1 MDKFTYRIFKFSTE
15 NQLIQNNDQVLIS
28 LSGGID
34 SLSLYLLMNDF
45 KEKINIKLH
54 LVHFH
59 HGLRVESNQEVE
71 FLKELAGQNNT
82 PITIIKTKQ
91 FENKKGMQN
100 LARNW
105 RYENLERMNRE
116 LDFDK
121 IATAHQLD
129 DLIESQI
136 WRILRGGSLF
146 TLNAIQ
152 LHMPPYIRPLL
163 QITKAELK
171 NYLES
176 RNQKWC
182 EDASNI
188 EDNYTRNKI
197 RNKIIPLLKETSGGN
212 FEEKFLA
219 LNEDAIDLK
228 GYFNQIVTPK
238 TYESQDLSFKA
249 VQMLNPVFA
258 RELIYRF
265 LIHHDQTE
273 VTRANIKDIYKM
285 IIQDLGNW
293 KIQLKR
299 NYAVFGKSKK
309 IIIVS
314 NQNRSMP

>member
-1 MDKFTYRIFKFSTE
+1 MDKFTYRIFKFSIE
-15 NQLIQNNDQVLIS
+15 NQLIQEKDRVLIS
-28 LSGGID
+28 LSGGLD
-34 SLSLYLLMNDF
+34 SLSLYLLMHDF
-45 KEKINIKLH
+45 NEKIDIKLH

-59 HGLRVESNQEVE
+59 HGLRTESDQEVE
-71 FLKELAGQNNT
+71 FLKEMAGKNNT

-91 FENKKGMQN
+91 FENKKGMQI

-105 RYENLERMNRE
+105 RYENLERVKRE
-116 LDFDK
+116 LNFDK

-136 WRILRGGSLF
+136 WRMLRGGSLF

-163 QITKAELK
+163 HVTKAELK
-171 NYLES
+171 NYLEN
-176 RNQKWC
+176 RNQTWC

-197 RNKIIPLLKETSGGN
+197 RNQIIPLLKETSGGN

-219 LNEDAIDLK
+219 LNEDAVDLK
-228 GYFNQIVTPK
+228 AYFDQIVAPK
-238 TYESQDLSFKA
+238 TYESKDLSFNA
-249 VQMLNPVFA
+249 IQVLSPMFA

-273 VTRANIKDIYKM
+273 ITRANINDIYKM
-285 IIQDLGNW
+285 VIQNLGNW

-299 NYAVFGKSKK
+299 NYAVYGKSKK
-309 IIIVS
+309 IKIVS
-314 NQNRSMP
+314 NENGSLP

>member
-1 MDKFTYRIFKFSTE
+1 MDKFTYNIFKFSTK
-15 NQLIQNNDQVLIS
+15 NQLIQENDRVLIS

-45 KEKINIKLH
+45 KEKLNIKLH

-59 HGLRVESNQEVE
+59 HGLRTESDQEVE
-71 FLKELAGQNNT
+71 FLKELAEQNKT

-91 FENKKGMQN
+91 FENKKGMQI

-105 RYENLERMNRE
+105 RYENLERLNQE
-116 LDFDK
+116 LDFNK

-163 QITKAELK
+163 QVSKAELK
-171 NYLES
+171 NYLEK
-176 RNQKWC
+176 RNQTWC
-182 EDASNI
+182 EDASNF

-197 RNKIIPLLKETSGGN
+197 RNQIIPLLKETSGGN

-219 LNEDAIDLK
+219 LNEDAVNLK
-228 GYFNQIVTPK
+228 DYFNQIVTPK
-238 TYESQDLSFKA
+238 TYQSKDLSYKA

-273 VTRANIKDIYKM
+273 ITRANINDIHKM
-285 IIQDLGNW
+285 IIQNLGNW

-299 NYAVFGKSKK
+299 NHAVYGKSKK

-314 NQNRSMP
+314 N